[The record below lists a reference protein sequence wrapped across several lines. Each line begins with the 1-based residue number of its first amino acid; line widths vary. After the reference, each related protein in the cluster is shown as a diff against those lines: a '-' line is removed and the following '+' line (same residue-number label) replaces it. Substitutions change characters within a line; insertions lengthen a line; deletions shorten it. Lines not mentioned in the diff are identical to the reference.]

1 MNNKLSPDLQR
12 AFAQLER
19 ATGSRLPAL
28 EAALANAD
36 NPALTRDLYTVVRQF
51 DSLSGQVSR
60 ARRMGGV
67 LIRGMGG

>member
-1 MNNKLSPDLQR
+1 MNTHPELQR
-12 AFAQLER
+12 AIYQLER

-28 EAALANAD
+28 GAALASAD
-36 NPALTRDLYTVVRQF
+36 NPALVRDLYTVVRQF

-67 LIRGMGG
+67 LIPGMRG